1 MSPGHLYAQV
11 SLGVGTWPGSVL
23 SPWSC
28 LGTSRALPPG
38 GLRSRRLGQSTG
50 QGPSTHSGICF
61 SVCGHLSGT
70 WPGSRHLRSSGSK
83 TAECT

>member
-11 SLGVGTWPGSVL
+11 GLGFGTWPGSAL

-38 GLRSRRLGQSTG
+38 GLRSRRPGQSTG

-61 SVCGHLSGT
+61 CLWASLWHLA
-70 WPGSRHLRSSGSK
+70 WFQAPEIVREQDR
-83 TAECT
+83 EYI